1 MIPLS
6 FSIGGVPTQYMIE
19 ERSTMSVF
27 VVLQFVYAV
36 GIFVGFP
43 NEFLTGIVAVTVAF
57 IGAYGVFGMM
67 NLQAISA
74 WGFMSL
80 MQGVQAVAMLVDKSS
95 QDGGLLAMAQ
105 QGPKVFFGMVCLLLG
120 PFLFFIPVKL
130 AYSVYQD
137 AKATITSAEMARRA
151 SARERSADGERE
163 QLLPTHPDQEAG
175 VNLYGAGGQSSPGG
189 GAIDSEDC

>member
-19 ERSTMSVF
+19 ERSTMTWF
-27 VVLQFVYAV
+27 IGAQYIYAV
-36 GIFVGFP
+36 GILVGFP
-43 NEFLTGIVAVTVAF
+43 NEFLSAITSFIVAC
-57 IGAYGVFGMM
+57 IGAYGVYGMM

-80 MQGVQAVAMLVDKSS
+80 MQGVQSVAMLVDKSS
-95 QDGGLLAMAQ
+95 QDGGLLAMAK

-151 SARERSADGERE
+151 SARERSAD
-163 QLLPTHPDQEAG
+163 
-175 VNLYGAGGQSSPGG
+175 
-189 GAIDSEDC
+189 